1 MRNNEWIRLNKLH
14 INNQRGGARDY
25 YHTIHTCR
33 KVNLWKQHFRH
44 GKPTKQSVLPVCG
57 VVHDSIL
64 APVDHI
70 DWQS

>member
-1 MRNNEWIRLNKLH
+1 MDKSVLILRISTIKEVVPVTITIQYKHVDKLTYKNNTL
-14 INNQRGGARDY
+14 DM
-25 YHTIHTCR
+25 
-33 KVNLWKQHFRH
+33 